1 MLSREL
7 EQRLDVW
14 MAEVDAF
21 CAVAH
26 ERLDELEA
34 SGKEPVLDDE
44 SLDELV
50 SSELPFYFST
60 DSLESELEA
69 DEPQVRHRQLS
80 LGLRVE
86 PVEELAAPMDVIS
99 EVLGLAHAEEV
110 DVWQRAISAAIPK
123 TVPIGFKE
131 LLAVSK
137 MEPVELLIGLL
148 LGPWRLEQEEF
159 YGEIRVWPENC
170 LT

>member
-44 SLDELV
+44 SLDDLV
-50 SSELPFYFST
+50 SSEVPFYFST
-60 DSLESELEA
+60 DSLESELRVA
-69 DEPQVRHRQLS
+69 EPQVRHRQLS
-80 LGLRVE
+80 LGLQVE
-86 PVEELAAPMDVIS
+86 PVAEMDAPMDAIAD
-99 EVLGLAHAEEV
+99 VLGLAHAEEV

-123 TVPIGFKE
+123 TVPIGFQE
-131 LLAVSK
+131 LLAVLK

-148 LGPWRLEQEEF
+148 LGPWRLDQEDF
-159 YGEIRVWPENC
+159 YGEIRVWPDN
-170 LT
+170 

>member
-50 SSELPFYFST
+50 SSEVPFYFST
-60 DSLESELEA
+60 DSLESALEI
-69 DEPQVRHRQLS
+69 DKPQVRHRQLR
-80 LGLRVE
+80 LGLQVE
-86 PVEELAAPMDVIS
+86 PVEVIDPPMDAIADVI
-99 EVLGLAHAEEV
+99 GLAHAEEV

-159 YGEIRVWPENC
+159 YGEIRVWPESC
-170 LT
+170 LM